1 MHGDYGGRN
10 WRGKHFDERGPIP
23 YGHLPPPGECRNWYD
38 ISAVPFVA
46 ASKRNAN
53 YCRVVALPFGG
64 GWYWA
69 TPLARTQT
77 LLSRLCCPFPG
88 CVQVLCGASS
98 NLFAFSGSPLSGFA
112 VLPRSIWLISS
123 FPVFSNL
130 ASSWPRL
137 GFDFPARLCLEVDC
151 CFVGMCASR
160 SSFCSKKPTLEL
172 PFCCAR
178 GHDSCRPSEA

>member
-1 MHGDYGGRN
+1 VERAPAPSSPRLLCRLEFAVVIALSAPVFADEGKNESGKGWHGDYGGRN

-112 VLPRSIWLISS
+112 GFAPFHMAHLL
-123 FPVFSNL
+123 FSGL
-130 ASSWPRL
+130 L
-137 GFDFPARLCLEVDC
+137 
-151 CFVGMCASR
+151 
-160 SSFCSKKPTLEL
+160 
-172 PFCCAR
+172 
-178 GHDSCRPSEA
+178 